1 MKCSQVVRM
10 FGAYW
15 DDETTQAER
24 EWVEAHLASCASCR
38 QEYEAFSR
46 TLELVGTLP
55 RIEPA
60 PDLVERVLSRA
71 RRVTPAP
78 DLVPVRSRRWIPVT
92 ATAALTLIAGLL
104 ALPWLGV
111 RNEAR
116 RETATRMV
124 TEQVPAPLGPATDH
138 SAPSVP
144 LPAGGAT
151 PAAHGLVAA
160 AGTAAVPDSLFDHSE
175 DVEFILDPVKL
186 QRGRATVSRP
196 PAVQGEKAV
205 ISF

>member
-124 TEQVPAPLGPATDH
+124 TEHVAATPGPATDH

-144 LPAGGAT
+144 LPAGGAA

>member
-1 MKCSQVVRM
+1 MKCSQAVRL

-24 EWVEAHLASCASCR
+24 ELVEAHLASCTSCR
-38 QEYEAFSR
+38 QEYEAFTR
-46 TLELVGTLP
+46 TLELVGALP
-55 RIEPA
+55 RVEPQ

-71 RRVTPAP
+71 RRAAPAP
-78 DLVPVRSRRWIPVT
+78 DRVPARSRRWIPVT
-92 ATAALTLIAGLL
+92 ATAALTMIAGLL

-116 RETATRMV
+116 REPTRV
-124 TEQVPAPLGPATDH
+124 AAEREPARLGPVADH
-138 SAPSVP
+138 SAPSLP
-144 LPAGGAT
+144 APAGGAP
-151 PAAHGLVAA
+151 PAAGHALMAA
-160 AGTAAVPDSLFDHSE
+160 AGTATVPDSLFNHSE

-186 QRGRATVSRP
+186 QRGRATVTRP